1 MSELDMIV
9 KYITYFILLYL
20 TFLEPVYLGEKPNNK
35 REQILDLVAEGK
47 SVKDIARIVRTTEA
61 NVYKEK
67 SKARGLYLRRKTR
80 SDEMVMVAGDLDASS
95 LRSRG
100 LKSEGNHRYQYLNI
114 PDLDAEGIK
123 KLYAEFKAGKK
134 PADIIADHGFHP
146 EVVEKEFQR
155 FLKMNQHEFNIFQNR
170 IISTIIKRPSKYTKG
185 LVEKYKTQGVLTDN
199 ELSEL
204 LTLKVREDYEREINM
219 WGLDQYS
226 YLPKGWSRIRC
237 KSCNENEVGVI
248 VNPTFGIGKHLLEQ
262 YNDYIC
268 DRCRNEGNLSF

>member
-1 MSELDMIV
+1 MCELDMVV
-9 KYITYFILLYL
+9 KYITNFILLYL

-35 REQILDLVAEGK
+35 REQILDLDAKGL
-47 SVKDIARIVRTTEA
+47 SVKDIARIVHTTEA

-95 LRSRG
+95 LPSRR
-100 LKSEGNHRYQYLNI
+100 LKSEGNHHYQYLNV
-114 PDLDAEGIK
+114 PDLDSEGIK
-123 KLYAEFKAGKK
+123 KLYTEFKEDKK
-134 PADIIADHGFHP
+134 PADIIAEHGFHP

-155 FLKMNQHEFNIFQNR
+155 FLKMNQRDIDVFQNR
-170 IISTIIKRPSKYTKG
+170 IISTVIKRPSINTRP
-185 LVEKYKTQGVLTDN
+185 LVEKYKTNGFLTDN

-204 LTLKVREDYEREINM
+204 VRLKLKDDYQREINT
-219 WGLDQYS
+219 WILDEEA

-237 KSCNENEVGVI
+237 KNCNKNEIGAI
-248 VNPTFGIGKHLLEQ
+248 LNPTFGIGKHIFEQ

-268 DRCRNEGNLSF
+268 DICKNRGIF